1 MFQTTTATAVPPR
14 PAYPDRSRI
23 VVDADRR
30 TRELADEMLRLK
42 AEHPDGC
49 TDATLLLSGYS
60 LYEQRK
66 LGPAARQIANTAFVR
81 QVAESAPPPPTDDEI
96 IAEALALG
104 APLLRRLVIKL
115 RAHHSDDA
123 LGRTW
128 RKIATGLA
136 SQIAR
141 APLPERLGN
150 QTEEVA

>member
-14 PAYPDRSRI
+14 PAYPDAARI
-23 VVDADRR
+23 VVDTDRR
-30 TRELADEMLRLK
+30 TREMAEAMLRLN
-42 AEHPDGC
+42 AEGGC
-49 TDATLLLSGYS
+49 TETTLQLEGFS
-60 LYEQRK
+60 LHEQRK
-66 LGPAARQIANTAFVR
+66 LGTVARLIANTGFVR
-81 QVAESAPPPPTDDEI
+81 TVEPPPQPTDDEI

-104 APLLRRLVIKL
+104 APLLRRLVIRL

-150 QTEEVA
+150 RTEEVA